1 MFHSLLFP
9 RVRAHVQSK
18 SQTDV
23 YDVGDHYLL
32 QINAVGFS
40 REELKLS
47 ATHNS
52 ITVEGNKERVLPKGY
67 TPVYPNQSKDLQLQR
82 SFRFREALETEAI
95 EAHIENGLLNIKVP
109 KKSAKK
115 IDIQVA

>member
-9 RVRAHVQSK
+9 RARTYVQSK

-32 QINAVGFS
+32 QINAVGFTKEDLDI
-40 REELKLS
+40 R

-52 ITVEGNKERVLPKGY
+52 ITIEGNKERVLPKGY
-67 TPVYPNQSKDLQLQR
+67 TSISRNQSKKSHLMR
-82 SFRFREALETEAI
+82 SFRFRETLETEAI
-95 EAHIENGLLNIKVP
+95 EAHIENGLLNIKIP
-109 KKSAKK
+109 KKLAQK
-115 IDIQVA
+115 IDIQVV

>member
-9 RVRAHVQSK
+9 RARAYVQSN

-32 QINAVGFS
+32 QVNAVGF
-40 REELKLS
+40 LKEDLDIS

-52 ITVEGNKERVLPKGY
+52 ITIEGNTERVLPKGY
-67 TPVYPNQSKDLQLQR
+67 TSISPNQRTKNHLQR
-82 SFRFREALETEAI
+82 SFRFRETLETEAI
-95 EAHIENGLLNIKVP
+95 EAQMENGLLNIKIP
-109 KKSAKK
+109 KKSAQK
-115 IDIQVA
+115 IDIQVV

>member
-9 RVRAHVQSK
+9 RARAHVQSK

-40 REELKLS
+40 KEDLDLS

-52 ITVEGNKERVLPKGY
+52 ITVEGNRERVLPKGY
-67 TPVYPNQSKDLQLQR
+67 SSVYRNQSKKMQLQR
-82 SFRFREALETEAI
+82 SFQFRESLETESI
-95 EAHIENGLLNIKVP
+95 EAHIENGLLNIRIP
-109 KKSAKK
+109 KKSAQK
-115 IDIQVA
+115 IDIQVV